1 MYREMRRKKQMLSDE
16 ESISVLQKCTSGV
29 LAVMGDGGYPYA
41 VPLSYVYDEKANKI
55 YFHSAKAG
63 HKIDAVRKMDKVSF
77 CVVEQDL
84 IVPERF
90 TTYYRSVI
98 AFGRMRVIESGEER
112 QAAINKLI
120 TRYSPN
126 ESSENIQKEINTAS
140 QFYIMEMSIEHM
152 TGKEAIEL
160 VREKQ
165 EKG

>member
-1 MYREMRRKKQMLSDE
+1 
-16 ESISVLQKCTSGV
+16 
-29 LAVMGDGGYPYA
+29 
-41 VPLSYVYDEKANKI
+41 
-55 YFHSAKAG
+55 
-63 HKIDAVRKMDKVSF
+63 MDKVSF

-98 AFGRMRVIESGEER
+98 AFGRMRIIESGEQR
-112 QAAINKLI
+112 QTAINKLI

-126 ESSENIQKEINTAS
+126 VSSENIQKEINTAS